1 MTDSSADPLQDKKY
15 RQSLERRF
23 WSKVNVVKDDETC
36 WEWQA
41 HLVRNGYGQIHV
53 MGRGKVMAHRLS
65 YELANGPFPEQLF
78 ICHKCDNRKCV
89 RPDHLFLCT
98 HDRNMR
104 DMRKKDRQ
112 LKGEEH
118 PNAKLTHAQVREI
131 HRLWN
136 TGQYTQT
143 KIARMFGVSPRNI
156 SLVLSGKGWG
166 HIR

>member
-1 MTDSSADPLQDKKY
+1 
-15 RQSLERRF
+15 
-23 WSKVNVVKDDETC
+23 
-36 WEWQA
+36 
-41 HLVRNGYGQIHV
+41 
-53 MGRGKVMAHRLS
+53 MAHRLS